1 MATLQNLVKNN
12 VTLSN
17 FSKNSANLTNGLK
30 NNATLVNFSRNASS
44 ISNKNNVNIL
54 SFLVTPNLNKIL
66 VGSTETDT
74 LILWGD
80 LSFTN
85 LIKH

>member
-1 MATLQNLVKNN
+1 MAILTNISKNTATL
-12 VTLSN
+12 
-17 FSKNSANLTNGLK
+17 A
-30 NNATLVNFSRNASS
+30 
-44 ISNKNNVNIL
+44 NKNNVSLL

-66 VGSTETDT
+66 VGATETDT
-74 LILWGD
+74 LILWGN

>member
-1 MATLQNLVKNN
+1 MATLTNISKNIVALTNVGKNN
-12 VTLSN
+12 V
-17 FSKNSANLTNGLK
+17 
-30 NNATLVNFSRNASS
+30 S

-54 SFLVTPNLNKIL
+54 SYLVTPDLNNIL
-66 VGSTETDT
+66 VGATETDT
-74 LILWGD
+74 LILWGN

>member
-1 MATLQNLVKNN
+1 MAILTNISKNTATLTN
-12 VTLSN
+12 V
-17 FSKNSANLTNGLK
+17 GK
-30 NNATLVNFSRNASS
+30 NNAS
-44 ISNKNNVNIL
+44 ISNKNNVSLL

-66 VGSTETDT
+66 VGATETDI
-74 LILWGD
+74 LILWGN